1 MRPDARPPFAG
12 LAGRRPEAV
21 FAGLPTP
28 CYVLDEAALRR
39 NGEIL
44 RDLAARTGC
53 RVLLAQK
60 AFSNFNLYPILA
72 PYLAGTEASGLFEA
86 RLGAEEMPGKEVHV
100 FCAAYRE
107 DEFARLLQY
116 ADHIVFNSPRQLAKF
131 GPAARRAG
139 KSLGLRVNPE
149 CSTQGAHEIYD
160 PCAPGSRLGTTRA
173 QWDAQM
179 TPELQDLLDG
189 LHFHTLCEQ
198 DSDALEQTLEAVA
211 ARFGDVLPRMRWLN
225 FGGGHHIT
233 RPGYDMERLV
243 RCIRRAQAE
252 WGVTVY
258 LEPGEACALNAG
270 YLACRVLD
278 VLQNGEVRIAVLD
291 ASAAC
296 HMPDV
301 LEMPYRPPLCGAEAV
316 EEARA
321 AQGREVYR
329 LAGPTCL
336 AGDVIGDYAFGA
348 PLAEGDLLLFGDMA
362 IYTTCKNN
370 TLNGMPLP
378 AIYALREGG
387 ALEPLR
393 VFTYE
398 DFKTRLGS

>member
-116 ADHIVFNSPRQLAKF
+116 ADHIVFNSPRQLMKF

-149 CSTQGAHEIYD
+149 CSTQEGHEIYD

-173 QWDAQM
+173 QWEAQM
-179 TPELQDLLDG
+179 TPELMEMLDG

-198 DSDALEQTLEAVA
+198 DADALEQTLDAVA

-370 TLNGMPLP
+370 TFNGMPLP